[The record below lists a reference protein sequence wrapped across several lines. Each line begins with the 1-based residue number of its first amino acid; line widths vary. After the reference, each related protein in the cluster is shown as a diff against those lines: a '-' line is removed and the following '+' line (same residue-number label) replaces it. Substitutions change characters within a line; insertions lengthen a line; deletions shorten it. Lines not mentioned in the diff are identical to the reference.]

1 MIYNEGNLGSLLNPP
16 LLGYWFIVLLV
27 YYFTGSLFYWFI
39 ILLVHYFTGS
49 LFYWFTVLNLVDNIC
64 YKINLLLLCIYNI

>member
-16 LLGYWFIVLLV
+16 LLGYWFIILLV
-27 YYFTGSLFYWFI
+27 Y
-39 ILLVHYFTGS
+39 YFTGS

-64 YKINLLLLCIYNI
+64 YKINLLLCIYNI